1 MNGNDPTQIKD
12 GENNDANAT
21 HEANIGVPGV
31 KDEGDAE
38 ETIGEDIDLS
48 LLHEDD
54 DAADSDLERSNDDT
68 EAIKLLNEDDDA
80 FESFLE
86 GEGSSSDNLIG
97 NSGENTAIE
106 NNDHNMVRHSLKV
119 AEDPDSEHQ
128 HADTGLTLD
137 NEANYEN
144 EEDEIDDE
152 MEGEEFY

>member
-21 HEANIGVPGV
+21 YEANIGVPGV

-54 DAADSDLERSNDDT
+54 DEADSGLERSNDDT

-80 FESFLE
+80 FEFEYLALFLKTFANALYFRAALHFTNTSLP
-86 GEGSSSDNLIG
+86 SS
-97 NSGENTAIE
+97 TT
-106 NNDHNMVRHSLKV
+106 V
-119 AEDPDSEHQ
+119 
-128 HADTGLTLD
+128 
-137 NEANYEN
+137 
-144 EEDEIDDE
+144 
-152 MEGEEFY
+152 